1 MTPQDNSP
9 PRAGG
14 PPPRSIGALFSQK
27 VQELGHKP
35 YLTFYDDATGE
46 RTELSYAT
54 FDNWASKAA
63 NLLTEDL
70 HAVRGTRVGVL
81 AAGHWTSAVLA
92 AAAWKVGAVVVFD
105 VQAAAD
111 AQVLFVGEADAP
123 EFAAHPGLVVQGT
136 GIGGRVVGT
145 APGIGF
151 GNDVLAFA
159 DDYDDPSVGL
169 DQPALAGGAG
179 ELTHGELLQAA
190 WGVAGD
196 AEHLLST
203 AALSGAT
210 VAPLLLAPALGGG
223 SLVWCPNSGA
233 DLAERIT
240 AERVTAVISDDGSV
254 SRV

>member
-14 PPPRSIGALFSQK
+14 PTPRSIGALFSQK
-27 VQELGHKP
+27 VRELGHRP

-63 NLLTEDL
+63 NMLTEELD
-70 HAVRGTRVGVL
+70 AVPGTMVGLL
-81 AAGHWTSAVLA
+81 AVGHWTSAVLA

-105 VQAAAD
+105 AEAAAR
-111 AQVLFVGEADAP
+111 AQVLLVGEADAP
-123 EFAAHPGLVVQGT
+123 DFAAHPGLVVQGS

-151 GNDVLAFA
+151 GNEVLAFA

-169 DQPALAGGAG
+169 DQPALSGAAGDQ
-179 ELTHGELLQAA
+179 THAELLQAA
-190 WGVAGD
+190 WGAAGE

-203 AALSGAT
+203 AALSGSTA
-210 VAPLLLAPALGGG
+210 AALLLAPALAGG
-223 SLVWCPNSGA
+223 SLVWCPSSVT
-233 DLAERIT
+233 DLTERIA
-240 AERVTAVISDDGSV
+240 AERVTAVITEDGSV